1 MSIFAPFVDWQVVE
15 NEITVS
21 KGGFAT
27 VEVEQTVPM
36 GCNDPDSSAC
46 NVDLNLFDPNL
57 SQNPC
62 DAGISAVNADDDDMC
77 ANVIKVMKATK
88 FKPFS
93 FILIYSSECYL
104 AFLLG
109 FQKSLKRNKSNT
121 ISGYQE

>member
-1 MSIFAPFVDWQVVE
+1 MCHNIQHYTLSIVGNNIINMSTFVFSYSVCWLQVVE

-36 GCNDPDSSAC
+36 GCNEPDSSAC

-77 ANVIKVMKATK
+77 ANVIKVIETTYSV
-88 FKPFS
+88 S
-93 FILIYSSECYL
+93 FI
-104 AFLLG
+104 
-109 FQKSLKRNKSNT
+109 
-121 ISGYQE
+121 